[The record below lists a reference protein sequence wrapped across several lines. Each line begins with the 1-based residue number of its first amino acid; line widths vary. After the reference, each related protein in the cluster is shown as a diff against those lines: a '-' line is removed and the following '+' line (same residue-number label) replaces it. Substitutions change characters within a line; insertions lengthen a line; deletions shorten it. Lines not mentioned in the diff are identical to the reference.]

1 VKQKAIFL
9 AVLLLFAPAA
19 AQTLLEVQ
27 TATAIALKYDPQ
39 VRLPRGSYRALGPG
53 VDRWVA
59 RVRGGNGYGNWE
71 AYVARGIARRLRPAY
86 VQQVSTAFAQ
96 AGYLLVSSEKFGV
109 GAETHQRY
117 VFEDMNGRRAMLYV
131 IEAPDALVW
140 LVGWS
145 N

>member
-1 VKQKAIFL
+1 MACLLAALLLL
-9 AVLLLFAPAA
+9 AVPAL

-27 TATAIALKYDPQ
+27 LATAISLKLDQ
-39 VRLPRGSYRALGPG
+39 SVRLPKGSYRALGPG
-53 VDRWVA
+53 VERWIGKM
-59 RVRGGNGYGNWE
+59 RGTEGYGNWE
-71 AYVARGIARRLRPAY
+71 AYVAKGLAKWLRPVY

-96 AGYLLVSSEKFGV
+96 AGYLLVSNRKFSV
-109 GAETHQRY
+109 GNEVHQQY
-117 VFEDMNGRRAMLYV
+117 VFEDMSGRRALLYV